1 MQNAA
6 RWRLFW
12 DSNFVVLDRNKK
24 FIFSAKS
31 KHNWQLIFPKKIF
44 GDPRNFGGL
53 NEKSLE
59 NRTACI
65 EMSDINGRV
74 SSGSKTNSVDLC
86 YSNVSGLEILK
97 NPKYCKGL
105 AFSIEERQIL
115 GEIFSKSNL
124 RFLKIIIQFFLL
136 CSRYLTSYS
145 SGPK

>member
-1 MQNAA
+1 
-6 RWRLFW
+6 
-12 DSNFVVLDRNKK
+12 
-24 FIFSAKS
+24 
-31 KHNWQLIFPKKIF
+31 
-44 GDPRNFGGL
+44 
-53 NEKSLE
+53 
-59 NRTACI
+59 
-65 EMSDINGRV
+65 MSDINGRV

-136 CSRYLTSYS
+136 CSRYLTS
-145 SGPK
+145 

>member
-1 MQNAA
+1 M
-6 RWRLFW
+6 
-12 DSNFVVLDRNKK
+12 
-24 FIFSAKS
+24 
-31 KHNWQLIFPKKIF
+31 
-44 GDPRNFGGL
+44 PR
-53 NEKSLE
+53 KSLE

-115 GEIFSKSNL
+115 GEIFSKSKL
-124 RFLKIIIQFFLL
+124 RFFNNREL
-136 CSRYLTSYS
+136 YLFI
-145 SGPK
+145 